1 VLRNCILRDA
11 YQQLVKVSVDRDNTS
26 ISSDGGLIEN
36 CVLEYSAGAGP
47 NFYIGGIDAL
57 GAKNWTIRGNT
68 LRNIASPHTA
78 VGGFAIHFWSG
89 SESNV
94 VERNTIIDCD
104 RGIGFGLDDAPNIG
118 GVIRNNMIY
127 HAANGAPF
135 GDVGIAVTDSPDSR
149 VYNNT
154 IFVEHPYP
162 NAIEY
167 RFPGTR
173 NVMIFN
179 NLTNRRI
186 QSRDGGSGTTRGNVS
201 SATATWFVSP
211 ANGNLRLASVVP
223 AVIDA
228 GQPIADLIDDID
240 GEMRPEGTALDVGAD
255 EVTGQQRSLQLSRGP
270 PASVD

>member
-1 VLRNCILRDA
+1 
-11 YQQLVKVSVDRDNTS
+11 
-26 ISSDGGLIEN
+26 
-36 CVLEYSAGAGP
+36 
-47 NFYIGGIDAL
+47 
-57 GAKNWTIRGNT
+57 
-68 LRNIASPHTA
+68 
-78 VGGFAIHFWSG
+78 
-89 SESNV
+89 
-94 VERNTIIDCD
+94 
-104 RGIGFGLDDAPNIG
+104 
-118 GVIRNNMIY
+118 
-127 HAANGAPF
+127 
-135 GDVGIAVTDSPDSR
+135 VTDSPDSR